1 MFVFI
6 GKALN
11 LVGPGV
17 NHGIGKAGTMD
28 SGISQLLNWLH
39 EEAIRELLGHFKD
52 IKAKIIILESL
63 VHLLDLFDYNVSLH
77 CLHIFLDF
85 CLLPNV
91 FLEFFV
97 SFGGAIANKITL
109 PVLYDFIEFLYDLLW
124 DKFRPLFA
132 TKFFQFP
139 LNLVFGHLY
148 KILIRRCY
156 FLCKVPLKV
165 QVVRLLEIFAL
176 FFLLLA
182 LVKPNTFYH
191 LRHVTIFSLALG
203 RQWLNFLH
211 DDDKGDFLVAI
222 EVFMPLNIFCEAEAR
237 SNFQA
242 IT

>member
-77 CLHIFLDF
+77 CLHICLDC
-85 CLLPNV
+85 CLLPNE

-97 SFGGAIANKITL
+97 SFGVAIANKITL

-124 DKFRPLFA
+124 DKFRPLLA
-132 TKFFQFP
+132 TKFFQFT
-139 LNLVFGHLY
+139 LNLVFGHLN

-165 QVVRLLEIFAL
+165 QVVRFLEIFAL

-203 RQWLNFLH
+203 RQWLDFLH
-211 DDDKGDFLVAI
+211 DDDKGVFLDAI
-222 EVFMPLNIFCEAEAR
+222 EVFFPLNIFCKAEAR
-237 SNFQA
+237 FNFQA